1 MKNAIIY
8 GLIVC
13 TLLSTQSAA
22 ASNNTDLLSLRDQA
36 DVEDDLLMK
45 RLDTV
50 VPALMDEYD
59 RDMWILIAREYNED
73 PVVNTMLPATWMGA
87 RRRMILVFVRG
98 SDGFERFVVSRYPVG
113 DFFETRWN
121 PEEQPD
127 QWQALSDIVA
137 AYDPR
142 SITVNVSDI
151 YGLAD
156 GMTVSQLDGLKGAL
170 GETLSGR
177 ILPDHKLAVGW
188 LETRIPEEMPHYELA
203 VKTAHDIIREG
214 FTGGFIKP
222 GETGRNDLVWW
233 YREKIRAVGLTTWFH
248 PSVAIQR
255 AEATEQDQIT
265 MFSAGAE
272 DIIQKGDLL
281 HVDFGIAYM
290 GLHTDTQQHAYVL
303 KDGESDAPDEL
314 KAALKTGN
322 RLQDILTD
330 TFKVG
335 KTGNEALKLSRAQ
348 AINEGI
354 TPSIY
359 THPIG
364 FHGHAAGATIG
375 MWDKQGGVYGTGDY
389 PIRANAAWSIELSAT
404 VKLDM
409 WGGKDVKI
417 MLEEDATFDGESVR
431 YIWPRQVDLHIVK

>member
-1 MKNAIIY
+1 MKKAILF
-8 GLIVC
+8 GLFTC
-13 TLLSTQSAA
+13 LLLPMQSDAA
-22 ASNNTDLLSLRDQA
+22 INDYELLSLREQA
-36 DVEDDLLMK
+36 SLEDELLMK

-50 VPALMDEYD
+50 VPALMEEYD
-59 RDMWILIAREYNED
+59 RDMWVLIAREYNED
-73 PVVNTMLPATWMGA
+73 PVVKTMLPATWMGA
-87 RRRMILVFVRG
+87 RRRMILVFARG
-98 SDGFERFVVSRYPVG
+98 AEGVDRFVVSRYPVG

-121 PEEQPD
+121 PEEQPN
-127 QWQALSDIVA
+127 QWDALADIVA
-137 AYDPR
+137 GYDPR
-142 SITVNVSDI
+142 SITINVSDM

-170 GETLSGR
+170 GEDLTKR
-177 ILPDHKLAVGW
+177 IYPDHKLAVGW
-188 LETRIPEEMPHYELA
+188 LETRIPDEMPHYEVA

-214 FTGGFIKP
+214 FTGGFIEP
-222 GETGRNDLVWW
+222 GKTGRNDLVWW
-233 YREKIRAVGLTTWFH
+233 YREKIRAMGLDTWFH

-255 AEATEQDQIT
+255 ADADEQDQIAL
-265 MFSAGAE
+265 FQSGEE
-272 DIIQKGDLL
+272 DVIQEGDLL

-303 KDGESDAPDEL
+303 KAGESDAPDEL

-322 RLQDILTD
+322 RLQDILTA

-335 KTGNEALKLSRAQ
+335 RSGNEALKLSRAK
-348 AINEGI
+348 AISEGI

-375 MWDKQGGVYGTGDY
+375 MWDKQEGVPGTGDY
-389 PIRANAAWSIELSAT
+389 PIRANAAWSIELNAA

-409 WGGKDVKI
+409 WGGKEVRI
-417 MLEEDATFDGESVR
+417 MLEEDAIFDGKMVR